1 MSSGPSPAQAITA
14 VYTNPHGYGFSNLGK
29 VRECCPHLC
38 LALLEFTHADTY
50 STFAEYHS
58 VQPFERQWSEGRWPL
73 TSARPREQP
82 SSWTSMVLVRPS
94 GCADGF
100 FHLWELVFLPL
111 QLTLLL
117 EICQEIYLRGDVV
130 LRILL

>member
-1 MSSGPSPAQAITA
+1 MSSGPRPAHEITS
-14 VYTNPHGYGFSNLGK
+14 VYTNPHGCDFSNLGK

-38 LALLEFTHADTY
+38 FAVLEFTHADTH

-58 VQPFERQWSEGRWPL
+58 VQPFERQWSEGLCPH
-73 TSARPREQP
+73 TSAKPTEQP

-94 GCADGF
+94 GCMDVF
-100 FHLWELVFLPL
+100 FHLWELIFLPL
-111 QLTLLL
+111 QLTLLPEL
-117 EICQEIYLRGDVV
+117 YKEVYLRCDVV